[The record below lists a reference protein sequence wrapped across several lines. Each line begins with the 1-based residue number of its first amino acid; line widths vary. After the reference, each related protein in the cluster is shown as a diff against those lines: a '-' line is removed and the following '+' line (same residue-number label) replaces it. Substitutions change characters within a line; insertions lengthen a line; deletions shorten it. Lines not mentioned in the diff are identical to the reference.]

1 MQKSIGPYEL
11 VRRLGFGGM
20 AEVHL
25 AIAHGASGFSRTVA
39 IKTLLPGLVD
49 DVRCVRGLIREATL
63 AAKLHHRNLVYVHG
77 LGVHDGQYYLVMEY
91 VDGGDLHGAV
101 LPEPLALH
109 VAGELALGLAHV
121 HAAPDERGL
130 PLGLVHRDLSP
141 ANVLVSTSGDVKLAD
156 LGIAKATALADRT
169 EAGALR
175 GTYAYM
181 AREQVAGEPVTA
193 AADQW
198 GLAVVLAELITGVR
212 VFAGDVP
219 LDTMHAIERGERRL
233 DGLAPDVRAIVE
245 RSTSADPSERYRS
258 IDELRIELDSI
269 RRTREPA
276 GTAELA
282 AWVQTRA

>member
-25 AIAHGASGFSRTVA
+25 ALAHGASGFSRTVA

-49 DVRCVRGLIREATL
+49 DARCVRGLIREATL
-63 AAKLHHRNLVYVHG
+63 AAQLHHRNLVYVHG
-77 LGVHDGQYYLVMEY
+77 FGVDDGQYYIVMEY
-91 VDGGDLHGAV
+91 VDGGDLHGTV

-109 VAGELALGLAHV
+109 VASELALGLAHV
-121 HAAPDERGL
+121 HAAHDDRGL

-141 ANVLVSTSGDVKLAD
+141 ANVLVSSTGDVKLAD

-181 AREQVAGEPVTA
+181 SREQIAGEPVTA

-233 DGLAPDVRAIVE
+233 DGIAPDVRAVIE
-245 RSTSADPSERYRS
+245 SATHAEPTQRFRS
-258 IDELRIELDSI
+258 IDELRIELERI
-269 RRTREPA
+269 RRTREPV
-276 GTAELA
+276 GTVELA
-282 AWVQTRA
+282 AWVQERA

>member
-1 MQKSIGPYEL
+1 MSKSIGPYEL
-11 VRRLGFGGM
+11 VRRVGFGGM

-39 IKTLLPGLVD
+39 IKTLLPGMVD

-63 AAKLHHRNLVYVHG
+63 AAQLHHRNLVYVHG
-77 LGVHDGQYYLVMEY
+77 FGVDDGQYYLVMEY

-101 LPEPLALH
+101 VPEPLALH
-109 VAGELALGLAHV
+109 VASELALGLAHV
-121 HAAPDERGL
+121 HSARDERGL

-141 ANVLVSTSGDVKLAD
+141 ANVLVSTTGDVKLAD

-193 AADQW
+193 TADQW
-198 GLAVVLAELITGVR
+198 GLAVVLAELITGMR

-219 LDTMHAIERGERRL
+219 LDTMHAIERGEARL
-233 DGLAPDVRAIVE
+233 DGVAPDVRAVIA
-245 RSTSADPSERYRS
+245 RAIDPDPRRRYPS
-258 IDELRIELDSI
+258 IDVLRIELDRV
-269 RRTREPA
+269 RRTRAPVSA
-276 GTAELA
+276 AELA
-282 AWVQTRA
+282 VWVRGRS